1 MKEFEFGIKDGEN
14 QVKVFD
20 IAEFIDDNRIHPKRI
35 KAALKSNL
43 NISSFVNINVV
54 APAIRSTEEEGAEF
68 QHKFLK
74 TSDGKF
80 LSLKEE

>member
-14 QVKVFD
+14 QVKIFD
-20 IAEFIDDNRIHPKRI
+20 IAEFIDDNRVHPKRI
-35 KAALKSNL
+35 KATLKSNL
-43 NISSFVNINVV
+43 NVSSFVNINVV
-54 APAIRSTEEEGAEF
+54 APAIRSTEKEEEI

>member
-14 QVKVFD
+14 QIKIFN
-20 IAEFIDDNRIHPKRI
+20 IAEFIDDNRIHPKKI
-35 KAALKSNL
+35 KATLISNPEIKSYI
-43 NISSFVNINVV
+43 NISVI
-54 APAIRSTEEEGAEF
+54 APAIRSIEEEGAKF

-74 TSDGKF
+74 TFDGKF

>member
-35 KAALKSNL
+35 KATLKSNL
-43 NISSFVNINVV
+43 NVSSFVNINVV
-54 APAIRSTEEEGAEF
+54 APAIRSTEEEGEI

-74 TSDGKF
+74 TSDEKF

>member
-1 MKEFEFGIKDGEN
+1 MKEFEFGIKNGEN
-14 QVKVFD
+14 QVKIFD
-20 IAEFIDDNRIHPKRI
+20 IAEFIDDNRVHSKRI

-54 APAIRSTEEEGAEF
+54 APAIRSTEEYREI

>member
-14 QVKVFD
+14 QVKIFD
-20 IAEFIDDNRIHPKRI
+20 IAEFIDDNRIHSKRI
-35 KAALKSNL
+35 KATLKSDF

-54 APAIRSTEEEGAEF
+54 APAIRSTEEKGEI

>member
-14 QVKVFD
+14 QVKIFD
-20 IAEFIDDNRIHPKRI
+20 IAEFIDNNRVHTKRI
-35 KAALKSNL
+35 KATLKSDL
-43 NISSFVNINVV
+43 NISSFVNINVI
-54 APAIRSTEEEGAEF
+54 APAILSTEEYGEI
-68 QHKFLK
+68 QYKFLK

>member
-14 QVKVFD
+14 QVKIFD
-20 IAEFIDDNRIHPKRI
+20 IAEFTDDNRVHPKRI
-35 KAALKSNL
+35 KATLKSDL

-54 APAIRSTEEEGAEF
+54 APAIRSTEEEGEI

>member
-20 IAEFIDDNRIHPKRI
+20 ITEFIDDNRVHPKRI
-35 KAALKSNL
+35 KATLKSNL

-74 TSDGKF
+74 TSDEKF

>member
-20 IAEFIDDNRIHPKRI
+20 IAEFIDNNRVHPKRI
-35 KAALKSNL
+35 KATLKSNL
-43 NISSFVNINVV
+43 NVSSFVNINIV
-54 APAIRSTEEEGAEF
+54 APAIRSTEEEGEI

>member
-1 MKEFEFGIKDGEN
+1 MEEFIFGIKDGEN
-14 QVKVFD
+14 QVKIFD
-20 IAEFIDDNRIHPKRI
+20 IAEFTDDNRVHPKKI
-35 KAALKSNL
+35 KAVLTTNN
-43 NISSFVNINVV
+43 NISSSVNINVV
-54 APAIRSTEEEGAEF
+54 APAIRSTEEEGVEF

>member
-20 IAEFIDDNRIHPKRI
+20 IAEFIDDNRVHPKRI
-35 KAALKSNL
+35 KATLKSNL
-43 NISSFVNINVV
+43 NVSSFVNINIV
-54 APAIRSTEEEGAEF
+54 APAIRSTEKEGEI
-68 QHKFLK
+68 QHKFFK

>member
-1 MKEFEFGIKDGEN
+1 MKEFEYGIKDGEN
-14 QVKVFD
+14 QVKIFD
-20 IAEFIDDNRIHPKRI
+20 IAEFIDDDRVHPKRI
-35 KAALKSNL
+35 KATLKSDL
-43 NISSFVNINVV
+43 NISGFVNINVV
-54 APAIRSTEEEGAEF
+54 APAIRSTEKEGEI

>member
-14 QVKVFD
+14 QVKIFD
-20 IAEFIDDNRIHPKRI
+20 IAEFIDDNRVHPKKI
-35 KAALKSNL
+35 KATLISNPE
-43 NISSFVNINVV
+43 IQSSVNINVI
-54 APAIRSTEEEGAEF
+54 APAIRSTEEGTEF
-68 QHKFLK
+68 HHKFFK

>member
-1 MKEFEFGIKDGEN
+1 MTEFEFGIKDGEN
-14 QVKVFD
+14 QVKIFD
-20 IAEFIDDNRIHPKRI
+20 IAEFIDDDRVHPERI
-35 KAALKSNL
+35 KATLKSDL

-54 APAIRSTEEEGAEF
+54 APAIRSTEKEGEIH
-68 QHKFLK
+68 HKFLK

>member
-14 QVKVFD
+14 QFKIFD
-20 IAEFIDDNRIHPKRI
+20 IAEFIDDSRIHTKRI
-35 KAALKSNL
+35 KATLKSDL

-54 APAIRSTEEEGAEF
+54 APAIRSTEEYGEI